1 MSRTPAVRAI
11 APTQVFETGEI
22 VGRTCADDP
31 LVRYLA
37 PDSTRRSRQT
47 LAKVGVEL
55 VRYGMRHGEVY
66 VTEPPVDGVA
76 IWLPPEHALITRPRL
91 ALTGLRALG
100 AGLDPGSLIRLARAV
115 TYLEALHRREAPPR
129 HWYLL
134 LLGVVPSRRRQGI
147 GSALLHSIVTRADAT
162 DSPCYVT
169 TMRAQ
174 SVLFYRRHGFTV
186 LSEDAVPGGGPQF
199 WTLAR
204 APGAGKPVG

>member
-1 MSRTPAVRAI
+1 MRRAPTVRAI
-11 APTQVFETGEI
+11 AQTQMFEAGEI

-37 PDSTRRSRQT
+37 PDSSRRTRQA
-47 LAKVGVEL
+47 LARVGVEL
-55 VRYGMRHGEVY
+55 VRYGMRHGEVF
-66 VTEPPVDGVA
+66 VAEAPVDGVA
-76 IWLPPEHALITRPRL
+76 IWLPPAHALVTRPRL

-100 AGLDPGSLIRLARAV
+100 AGLDPGSVIRLARAV
-115 TYLEALHRREAPPR
+115 SYLEALHRREAPPS

-147 GSALLHSIVTRADAT
+147 GSALLQPIVTRADA
-162 DSPCYVT
+162 SNASCYVA

-186 LSEDAVPGGGPQF
+186 LSEDNVPGGGPRF
-199 WTLAR
+199 WTLVR
-204 APGAGKPVG
+204 APGAAMADG